1 MLAYILIVE
10 DDFLNRRFLK
20 NILIDEGYVVYEAQ
34 NVEQAITILNKNV
47 VNLVI
52 LDIDL
57 GVDHENGVRLGHLI
71 KEKYHLPFIYLTS
84 YSAAHIVNEAL
95 MSAPIS
101 YLTKPFKKVDLI
113 ISLKLA
119 LQQGKKDAN
128 TPSISVKDGI
138 YHLDLQVDKID
149 YIESKKNYL
158 IIWSEKSSYKYRSTI
173 KDILL
178 ELPDSQFIQTH
189 RAFIVNQEKIKKF
202 NQKYVQ
208 VGQLQIPI
216 SKTYL
221 GTIRR
226 LLQ

>member
-1 MLAYILIVE
+1 M
-10 DDFLNRRFLK
+10 
-20 NILIDEGYVVYEAQ
+20 LIDEGYVVYEAQ
-34 NVEQAITILNKNV
+34 NVEQAITILNENV

-57 GVDHENGVRLGHLI
+57 GVDEDNGINLGNLI
-71 KEKYHLPFIYLTS
+71 KKKYDLPFIYLTS

-119 LQQGKKDAN
+119 LQQGKKELVN
-128 TPSISVKDGI
+128 TPSISVKDGV

-158 IIWSEKSSYKYRSTI
+158 MIWSENNFYKYRSTI

-178 ELPDSQFIQTH
+178 AFHDSQFVQTH
-189 RAFIVNQEKIKKF
+189 RAFIVNKEKIKKF
-202 NQKYVQ
+202 NQKYIQ
-208 VGQLQIPI
+208 IGQRQIPI

-221 GTIRR
+221 GAIRR